1 MFTFKIE
8 VSIDLEILWLA
19 LTLSDCPNGFSVALS
34 RQSRYLQG
42 LKAVFVYIQDRGFN
56 GVADNTIKL

>member
-1 MFTFKIE
+1 MFTFKID

-19 LTLSDCPNGFSVALS
+19 LTLSDCPNGFSAALS